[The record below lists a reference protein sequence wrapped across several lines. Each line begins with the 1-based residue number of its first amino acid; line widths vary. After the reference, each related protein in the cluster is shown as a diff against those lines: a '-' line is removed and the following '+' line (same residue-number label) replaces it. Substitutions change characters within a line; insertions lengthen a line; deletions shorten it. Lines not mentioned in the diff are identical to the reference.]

1 MMGEFP
7 MGGSGSDFAPQ
18 PGVCPKTNMSSRPQM
33 LSPQILES
41 IHGAIAMPVRP
52 LRITILDD
60 DLSVRTAI
68 SRLLKT
74 SEISV
79 ELYATS
85 MELFSALD
93 NHSPDCLILDLQM
106 PGMNGLEVMTYL
118 SHIGVRVPTVV
129 ITAHDEL
136 GSRETCLAAGAAAYL
151 RKPLDADELLLAI
164 DKAISA
170 SAALR

>member
-1 MMGEFP
+1 MTDKFP
-7 MGGSGSDFAPQ
+7 ETVSDVDLATQ
-18 PGVCPKTNMSSRPQM
+18 PGVCPKTNMSAGSQVLSRQM
-33 LSPQILES
+33 FQSF
-41 IHGAIAMPVRP
+41 HGAIAMSARP

-79 ELYATS
+79 ELHATS

-93 NHSPDCLILDLQM
+93 DHAPDCLILDLQM
-106 PGMNGLEVMTYL
+106 PGMNGLEVMSYL
-118 SHIGVRVPTVV
+118 SHIGVHVPTVV
-129 ITAHDEL
+129 ITAHDEV
-136 GSRETCLAAGAAAYL
+136 GSRETCLAAGASAYL

-164 DKAISA
+164 DLAIS
-170 SAALR
+170 SAR